1 MDLQQL
7 TEQLSEEIGR
17 TATLVGVDTPTE
29 SESDRL
35 AIPIRN
41 SAGPVAY
48 FELADEGGAPLSSAD
63 YGLIDAAASL
73 ARDLMDDADAD
84 RTGSSRDWAM
94 SRLLNDDGAIRRAA
108 FVEAVTHRWLDR
120 GPRTVLRAVLLDDAV
135 GRLQRVAFGRHLAA
149 TTHSR
154 TTFVREQDGV
164 VFLVTRDSGVEVDV
178 DGAIR
183 IEAMRFGVAVVSI
196 GSAPHDPASPDLADA
211 AEQARVAA
219 DLTAALPE
227 LQPASSIGDLGGW
240 VLLHSVAPGARRL
253 GDISP
258 AAEQLCR
265 DGDSL
270 QRQTIETY
278 LDAGG
283 QARAACEL
291 LHIHRTT
298 LYYRLENMPP
308 LVRDALDDGMK
319 RSTLHLA
326 LKLARLWE
334 ATGSL

>member
-1 MDLQQL
+1 MDLQEL

-17 TATLVGVDTPTE
+17 TATLVGPDAPSATE
-29 SESDRL
+29 PDRL
-35 AIPIRN
+35 AIPIRT
-41 SAGPVAY
+41 SGGPVAY

-73 ARDLMDDADAD
+73 ARDMMDDADAN
-84 RTGSSRDWAM
+84 RSGSSRDWAM
-94 SRLLNDDGAIRRAA
+94 SRLLSDDPAVRRAA

-120 GPRTVLRAVLLDDAV
+120 GGRTVLRAVLLDDAV

-149 TTHSR
+149 ITHSR

-164 VFLVTRDSGVEVDV
+164 VYLVTRDSGVDVDL

-183 IEAMRFGVAVVSI
+183 AEAERFGVSVLSI
-196 GSAPHDPASPDLADA
+196 GSAPHDAAATDLADA

-219 DLTAALPE
+219 DITAALPE
-227 LQPASSIGDLGGW
+227 LRTSSSIGELGGW
-240 VLLHSVAPGARRL
+240 VLLHSVAAGPRRL

-298 LYYRLENMPP
+298 LYYRLENMPQ
-308 LVRDALDDGMK
+308 LVRDALDDGLK
-319 RSTLHLA
+319 RSTLHLS
-326 LKLARLWE
+326 LKLARFWE
-334 ATGSL
+334 ATGAL

>member
-1 MDLQQL
+1 MDLEQL
-7 TEQLSEEIGR
+7 AEQLSEEIGR
-17 TATLVGVDTPTE
+17 TATVVGADTVTLAE
-29 SESDRL
+29 ADRH

-41 SAGPVAY
+41 SGGPVAY
-48 FELADEGGAPLSSAD
+48 FHLADEGRAPLSSSD

-73 ARDLMDDADAD
+73 ARDLMDDDD
-84 RTGSSRDWAM
+84 GSRTGSSRDWAM
-94 SRLLNDDGAIRRAA
+94 SRLLNDDLAVRRAA

-120 GPRTVLRAVLLDDAV
+120 GGRTVLRAVLLDDTV

-149 TTHSR
+149 ATHSR
-154 TTFVREQDGV
+154 TTFVREQDCV
-164 VFLVTRDSGVEVDV
+164 VYLVTRDTGVDV
-178 DGAIR
+178 DLDGAIR
-183 IEAMRFGVAVVSI
+183 AEAERFGVSLISI
-196 GSAPHDPASPDLADA
+196 GSAPHDPASTDLADA
-211 AEQARVAA
+211 AGQARVAA

-240 VLLHSVAPGARRL
+240 VMLHAVAAGSRRL

-265 DGDSL
+265 AGDSL

-283 QARAACEL
+283 QARAACEV

-298 LYYRLENMPP
+298 LYYRLENMPQ
-308 LVRDALDDGMK
+308 LVREALDDGMK

-334 ATGSL
+334 ATGAL

>member
-1 MDLQQL
+1 MDLEQL
-7 TEQLSEEIGR
+7 AEQLSEEIGR
-17 TATLVGVDTPTE
+17 TATVVGADTSPVVET
-29 SESDRL
+29 DRL
-35 AIPIRN
+35 AIPIRGGG
-41 SAGPVAY
+41 APVAY
-48 FELADEGGAPLSSAD
+48 FQLADAGRTPLSSAD
-63 YGLIDAAASL
+63 YGLIDAAASI
-73 ARDLMDDADAD
+73 ARDLIDDAEAN

-94 SRLLNDDGAIRRAA
+94 SRLLHDDAAVRRAA

-120 GPRTVLRAVLLDDAV
+120 GGRTMLRAVLLDDAV

-149 TTHSR
+149 ATHSR
-154 TTFVREQDGV
+154 TTFVREQDSV
-164 VFLVTRDSGVEVDV
+164 VYLVTRDTGADLDL
-178 DGAIR
+178 DGTIR
-183 IEAMRFGVAVVSI
+183 EEAARFGVELVSI
-196 GSAPHDPASPDLADA
+196 GSAPHDTASTDLADA
-211 AEQARVAA
+211 AEQARIAA

-240 VLLHSVAPGARRL
+240 VLLHAVAAGSRRL
-253 GDISP
+253 GDFSP
-258 AAEQLCR
+258 AAELLCR
-265 DGDSL
+265 AADSL
-270 QRQTIETY
+270 QRETIETY
-278 LDAGG
+278 LDSGG
-283 QARAACEL
+283 QARSACER

>member
-17 TATLVGVDTPTE
+17 TATLVGADVPTA

-35 AIPIRN
+35 AIPIRT
-41 SAGPVAY
+41 SGGPVAY
-48 FELADEGGAPLSSAD
+48 FEVADAGGAPLSSAD

-73 ARDLMDDADAD
+73 ARDLMEDADAN

-94 SRLLNDDGAIRRAA
+94 SRLLSDDLAVRRAA

-120 GPRTVLRAVLLDDAV
+120 GARTVVRAVLLDDAV

-164 VFLVTRDSGVEVDV
+164 VYLVTRDSGVDV
-178 DGAIR
+178 DIDGGIR
-183 IEAMRFGVAVVSI
+183 SEAHRFGVPVVAI
-196 GSAPHDPASPDLADA
+196 GSAPHDSASTDLADA

-219 DLTAALPE
+219 DITAALPE
-227 LQPASSIGDLGGW
+227 LQTSSGIADLGGW
-240 VLLHSVAPGARRL
+240 VLLHSVAAGPRRL

-258 AAEQLCR
+258 AAELLCR

-283 QARAACEL
+283 QARTACEL

-298 LYYRLENMPP
+298 LYYRLENMPQ

-319 RSTLHLA
+319 RSTLHLS
-326 LKLARLWE
+326 LKLARLWA
-334 ATGSL
+334 ATGAL